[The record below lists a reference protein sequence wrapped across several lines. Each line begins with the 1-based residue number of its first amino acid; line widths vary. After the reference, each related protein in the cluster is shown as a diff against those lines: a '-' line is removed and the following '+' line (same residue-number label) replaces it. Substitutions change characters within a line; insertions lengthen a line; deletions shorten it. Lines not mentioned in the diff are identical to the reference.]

1 MKKWL
6 LGKYKDINNIE
17 LKHWIQSRVYWSWN
31 TWFSQGVALVRN
43 VIIYGWLIYD
53 MLFNGMSI
61 GDFTLYTGSAITF
74 SMYVSQF
81 LQSLG
86 RNAGALRENGRFPQL
101 HGHQNADELQEK
113 HTPIPKADGYTFEFR
128 NVSFR
133 YKGQE
138 TYALK
143 NLNLTFSAGQRLAV
157 VG

>member
-1 MKKWL
+1 MGRYGSHWRKMNYMQEVSTDFTYAKDIRLYGMKKWL

-101 HGHQNADELQEK
+101 HGHQK
-113 HTPIPKADGYTFEFR
+113 R
-128 NVSFR
+128 R
-133 YKGQE
+133 
-138 TYALK
+138 
-143 NLNLTFSAGQRLAV
+143 
-157 VG
+157 